1 MYKGP
6 LIKCNSYYH
15 FIIFM
20 IKVLETMGLKSTYFS
35 IAKAMYNKPT
45 ASIILNKEKLNRIIL
60 KSGMIQDC
68 LLLPL
73 LFNIVFEVLEETIRQ
88 AKKNK
93 RKLTGKEELKV
104 SLFVDDVILYIKDP
118 KFSTKNFLRM
128 INFSKVSRYKIN
140 LQYQKPFNVTIKHVG
155 KKNHGKTP
163 IH

>member
-1 MYKGP
+1 MDVQRAFDKMQFV
-6 LIKCNSYYH
+6 LSFYH
-15 FIIFM
+15 FHDKSSRDNGTEEHIFQY
-20 IKVLETMGLKSTYFS
+20 T
-35 IAKAMYNKPT
+35 MYNKLI

-73 LFNIVFEVLEETIRQ
+73 LFNIVFEGTIRQ

-93 RKLTGKEELKV
+93 RELTGKEELKV

-128 INFSKVSRYKIN
+128 INFSKVSTYKIN
-140 LQYQKPFNVTIKHVG
+140 LQNQKLFNVTIKHVE
-155 KKNHGKTP
+155 KNHRKTP